1 MRGDE
6 MRGAGNVLIMTQCEG
21 KQWNCKQRRG
31 RNNKEKKISKET
43 IKETYHKQQMKYKR
57 N

>member
-1 MRGDE
+1 MGDE
-6 MRGAGNVLIMTQCEG
+6 IRGAGNVQIMTQCEG
-21 KQWNCKQRRG
+21 KQRNCKQRRD

-43 IKETYHKQQMKYKR
+43 RKATYHKQQMKNKR

>member
-1 MRGDE
+1 MMGDE
-6 MRGAGNVLIMTQCEG
+6 MRGDENVLILTQCEG

-31 RNNKEKKISKET
+31 RNNKEKKISKATREP
-43 IKETYHKQQMKYKR
+43 TYHKQQMKNKR